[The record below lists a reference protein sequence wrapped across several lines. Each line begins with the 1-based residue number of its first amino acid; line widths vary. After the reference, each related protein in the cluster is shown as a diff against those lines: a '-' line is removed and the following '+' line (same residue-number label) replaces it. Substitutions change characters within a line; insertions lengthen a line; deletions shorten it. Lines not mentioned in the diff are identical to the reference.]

1 MQYGVFFQK
10 LLTSGFQQGMGLHAN
25 RTFYMYRIKL
35 CYLEKF
41 PVLLREWDFYQK
53 FVLKIEPAVDVLFK
67 WKFEALQVKLWETEE
82 KVP

>member
-1 MQYGVFFQK
+1 
-10 LLTSGFQQGMGLHAN
+10 
-25 RTFYMYRIKL
+25 MYRIKL